1 MTTSWPAA
9 ATQTRARISP
19 AITYGNDILMVQL
32 KSDCVLLVLKT
43 CPAAASSALED
54 TVEHGGTDTAAS
66 DVGSAA
72 MTTANT
78 VAATLFD
85 AVEDSDSSTSSDI
98 LQTSQVGVSDILVGV
113 G

>member
-32 KSDCVLLVLKT
+32 KSDCVLLVLKS

-54 TVEHGGTDTAAS
+54 TAEHGGTDTAAS

-85 AVEDSDSSTSSDI
+85 AVEDSDSSASSDI